1 MNNKKQVAELFNTI
15 MNVQKG
21 SFFNASIEDQY
32 KLERILIKVAEIKL
46 NFKNELEKMKF
57 IKTMLNI
64 KQKGY
69 KMNNNKEINTYLP
82 VFTGFYEGI
91 YEPDET
97 SEIDYI
103 NELRNEKNLKN
114 IDYDN
119 CEFDYDNYYLDI
131 SSQLCDILEDELS
144 KFVYKIEF
152 KKIESPKFYNYSNDK
167 IDCIIK
173 PKKQAIL
180 NYIKKHKTEFKKY
193 LKDNYTSYDG
203 FISFYDN
210 NLDSKDWNN
219 HNIINGEHQLG
230 SVLNFICIN
239 EGINELDLYDS
250 LQDIYLS
257 CTNFNELTKQK
268 GYKMNYNKIVPF
280 IILILFWSL
289 FIYHGLN
296 GYYITPFI
304 PLLITSYLF
313 YKVA

>member
-1 MNNKKQVAELFNTI
+1 
-15 MNVQKG
+15 
-21 SFFNASIEDQY
+21 
-32 KLERILIKVAEIKL
+32 
-46 NFKNELEKMKF
+46 
-57 IKTMLNI
+57 
-64 KQKGY
+64 
-69 KMNNNKEINTYLP
+69 MNNNKEINTYLP

-114 IDYDN
+114 IDYDD

-257 CTNFNELTKQK
+257 CTNFNELTK
-268 GYKMNYNKIVPF
+268 
-280 IILILFWSL
+280 
-289 FIYHGLN
+289 
-296 GYYITPFI
+296 
-304 PLLITSYLF
+304 
-313 YKVA
+313 